1 MDLSNLD
8 VVKLANAGTV
18 LELLHPATGE
28 VLADKTEEYEKSIDK
43 INSNDGLTDEQKEKK
58 IESIEKPK
66 PFYLRLLGSDSDTYR
81 NTIKRRFERNQ
92 NKKNQ
97 SQKLDLDDAQL
108 KAAELLAKCTT
119 GCYMIEDGK
128 PVDCTKENMVRLYLK
143 LPWLR
148 EQAEQHMAD
157 RSVLMTK

>member
-1 MDLSNLD
+1 MDLNKLD
-8 VVKLANAGTV
+8 VVKLANEGTV
-18 LELLHPATGE
+18 LELLHPTTGD
-28 VLADKTEEYEKSIDK
+28 V
-43 INSNDGLTDEQKEKK
+43 LTDEKGD
-58 IESIEKPK
+58 KPK
-66 PFYLRLLGSDSDTYR
+66 VFFLRLLGSDSDTYR

-97 SQKLDLDDAQL
+97 KLDLDDAQL

-119 GCYMIEDGK
+119 DCYMIEDGK

-148 EQAEQHMAD
+148 EQAEQHMSD

>member
-1 MDLSNLD
+1 MDLNTLD
-8 VVKLANAGTV
+8 VIKLANEGTV

-28 VLADKTEEYEKSIDK
+28 VLADKTEEYEESVDK
-43 INSNDGLTDEQKEKK
+43 INSNDSLSDDQKAKK
-58 IESIEKPK
+58 IEGLEKPK

-81 NTIKRRFERNQ
+81 NAMKRRFERNQ

-97 SQKLDLDDAQL
+97 KINLDDAQI

-119 GCYMIEDGK
+119 DCFMIEDGK
-128 PVDCTKENMVRLYLK
+128 AIVCNHSEMTRLYLK
-143 LPWLR
+143 YPWMR
-148 EQAEQHMAD
+148 EQAEEAMAD